1 MKTRIVVLG
10 AGFGGLELTTILS
23 DAFGDAIDIVL
34 IDKGDAF
41 VFGFS
46 KLDVMFGRQMAAEVR
61 HPYRDIVKPGVRFL
75 QSTVRSID
83 PAARRVVTDDGTF
96 EADVLVVALGADLDP
111 AATPGLVEGGNEFY
125 TVAGAFALRDVL
137 PRFERGP
144 AIIGVTGKSFK
155 CPPAPSETAL
165 LLHDYLTARGR
176 REATEI
182 SVVMPFGTPIPP
194 SPDTSRAILAAFAER
209 GIRFVKD
216 SLVQALDPG
225 RKVAVLSDGTEMPYE
240 LFLGVP
246 VHRVPAGRRRVRACR
261 RCLWLGAG
269 EQEDAG
275 NELSRCLR
283 GGRRERRGHSQ
294 GGCLRR
300 RRGARRGGRDH
311 RAAPR
316 RAVTRGLQGSWLLLC
331 GVRPRSGRTRGRG
344 LSERPK
350 THGHFPGAIRGARR
364 REGPCSDP
372 AGSSAGSD
380 NRRSNLGKSNVGE
393 SALGGS
399 IWRRYISSVAVTP
412 VLIATFRPGV
422 QAWKRSCN
430 SVLTTVPRNT
440 T

>member
-1 MKTRIVVLG
+1 MPLRVVVLG

-34 IDKGDAF
+34 IDKSDAF

-46 KLDVMFGRQMAAEVR
+46 KLDVMFGRLLPAEVR

-96 EADVLVVALGADLDP
+96 DADVLVVALGADLDP
-111 AATPGLVEGGNEFY
+111 AATPGLLEGGNEFY
-125 TVAGAFALRDVL
+125 SVAGAFALRDVL

-165 LLHDYLTARGR
+165 LLHDYLVARGR

-194 SPDTSRAILAAFAER
+194 SPDTSQAILAAFAER
-209 GIRFVKD
+209 GIKFVKD
-216 SLVQALDPG
+216 SLVQALDPA
-225 RKVAVLSDGTEMPYE
+225 RKVAVLSDGAEMPYE

-246 VHRVPAGRRRVRACR
+246 VHRVPQVVVESGLGR
-261 RCLWLGAG
+261 RCLRLGAG

-283 GGRRERRGHSQ
+283 GGRREWRGHSQ
-294 GGCLRR
+294 GGSLRR
-300 RRGARRGGRDH
+300 RRGARRRGRHH
-311 RAAPR
+311 RAVPR
-316 RAVTRGLQGSWLLLC
+316 RAVTRGVQGSGSCYLEF
-331 GVRPRSGRTRGRG
+331 GHGQVGRVDVEFLGGPKPTGTFQPP
-344 LSERPK
+344 SEALVAEK
-350 THGHFPGAIRGARR
+350 AKF
-364 REGPCSDP
+364 
-372 AGSSAGSD
+372 GSSRLQRWFG
-380 NRRSNLGKSNVGE
+380 R
-393 SALGGS
+393 
-399 IWRRYISSVAVTP
+399 
-412 VLIATFRPGV
+412 
-422 QAWKRSCN
+422 
-430 SVLTTVPRNT
+430 
-440 T
+440 